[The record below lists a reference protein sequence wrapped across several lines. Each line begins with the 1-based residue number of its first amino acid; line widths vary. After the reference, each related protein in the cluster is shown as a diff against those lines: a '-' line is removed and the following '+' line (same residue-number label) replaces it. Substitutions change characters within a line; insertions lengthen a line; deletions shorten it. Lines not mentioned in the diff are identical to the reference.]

1 MKFSAHPEPVE
12 GETLHDLQSRWDDER
27 TAQRIAQLRAAI
39 RPTVQQDCRWM
50 VPVMIGAAMLVLLVA
65 AVTP

>member
-12 GETLHDLQSRWDDER
+12 GETLNDLQSRWDDER
-27 TAQRIAQLRAAI
+27 TSQRIAQLRAAI

-50 VPVMIGAAMLVLLVA
+50 LPVMAGAAMLALLFA
-65 AVTP
+65 GLTP